1 MAESTIQRAFRIA
14 TAPTRFAIRQT
25 RTNVR
30 AIRELS
36 EDLRAYRPVL
46 ERAAEETL
54 ANLTSVMVAAERSLP
69 EDLEDMTPRE
79 REEAITS
86 SLARSEQHLLAA
98 FGEMYRSYR
107 LATGERRRVI
117 IENPP
122 QEELEGP
129 TGTA

>member
-1 MAESTIQRAFRIA
+1 MFRLA

-25 RTNVR
+25 RTNIR
-30 AIRELS
+30 ALRELR
-36 EDLRAYRPVL
+36 EDIRAYQPVL

-69 EDLEDMTPRE
+69 DDLENMTPSE
-79 REEAITS
+79 REQAISS

-98 FGEMYRSYR
+98 FGEIYRSYR
-107 LATGERRRVI
+107 LATGERQRVI

-122 QEELEGP
+122 QDVLRDSS
-129 TGTA
+129 